1 MCIINTPGWKS
12 LIAAGTVVTLPVRG
26 DARGRTD
33 EKFAPFALS
42 RNSSSATHPRVCDG
56 CLQCTGLDNILNWY
70 PYLKRPILHIK
81 AAPRAIRQR
90 LSNKSSYGSN
100 KGFKSETSST
110 VWAASWG
117 ERRGAFYKHSLF
129 SGVSLFRR
137 QSSPNI
143 EAKLWHKLPWWLQIN
158 DLYHSE
164 STRLGETDMQN
175 IFTINC
181 SVVYTRTP
189 CRS

>member
-1 MCIINTPGWKS
+1 MTHGGVQMRNSHLLLW
-12 LIAAGTVVTLPVRG
+12 AATLPVPHIPVSVMP
-26 DARGRTD
+26 ACS
-33 EKFAPFALS
+33 ALASTIYLIDTHTWKDQYYTS
-42 RNSSSATHPRVCDG
+42 R
-56 CLQCTGLDNILNWY
+56 QLD
-70 PYLKRPILHIK
+70 
-81 AAPRAIRQR
+81 AIRQR